1 MKRQIDI
8 LLLTHMGH
16 KEWSKDGKTFT
27 RCTFTTLLQNFE
39 MNLMPVLFCYISQ
52 VIGQSKFDNFTS
64 KMWRKKL
71 LGSALRHQNIFSIK
85 KQFALVLVTLIFKLI

>member
-1 MKRQIDI
+1 MMEK
-8 LLLTHMGH
+8 LLQGVIPLH
-16 KEWSKDGKTFT
+16 
-27 RCTFTTLLQNFE
+27 QNFE

-85 KQFALVLVTLIFKLI
+85 KQFALVLVNLIFKLI